1 MKKFLDCT
9 RNENIIKYVMD
20 LIKNHFLDLAKDQ
33 YGNYLIQFLL
43 EKWAFSKDGQEIKNL
58 VEKNF
63 DILLKTKYSSFICEC
78 YNKLFN
84 KKRSNEE

>member
-63 DILLKTKYSSFICEC
+63 DILLKTKYSSFICEF

>member
-1 MKKFLDCT
+1 MVKKFLDCT

-43 EKWAFSKDGQEIKNL
+43 EKLAFSKDGQEIKNL

-63 DILLKTKYSSFICEC
+63 DSLLKTKY
-78 YNKLFN
+78 
-84 KKRSNEE
+84 

>member
-1 MKKFLDCT
+1 MVKKFLDCT

-63 DILLKTKYSSFICEC
+63 DILLKTKY
-78 YNKLFN
+78 
-84 KKRSNEE
+84 

>member
-1 MKKFLDCT
+1 MKKFLDYT

-63 DILLKTKYSSFICEC
+63 DILLKTKYSSFICEY